1 MENKYVVV
9 NCCDVLSCI
18 PVTARLSLSSSPDLG
33 VHVHVEESS
42 KLTSKRLHTL
52 GVNTARVRKSCDGF
66 GVQRWTHYSGFGAW
80 GRPRLK
86 MWTVQVEQ
94 KEPPRRKAD
103 ASKDETSSKQNV
115 A

>member
-33 VHVHVEESS
+33 VHVRVEESS
-42 KLTSKRLHTL
+42 KLPSKRLHTL

-66 GVQRWTHYSGFGAW
+66 GVQRWTHYTSPMVSSSGLEVA
-80 GRPRLK
+80 
-86 MWTVQVEQ
+86 E
-94 KEPPRRKAD
+94 
-103 ASKDETSSKQNV
+103 DEYLDR

>member
-18 PVTARLSLSSSPDLG
+18 PVTTRLSLSSSPDLG
-33 VHVHVEESS
+33 VHVRAEENS

-103 ASKDETSSKQNV
+103 ASKDDTPSKQNV

>member
-18 PVTARLSLSSSPDLG
+18 PVTTRLSLSSSPDLG
-33 VHVHVEESS
+33 VHVRVEENS

-66 GVQRWTHYSGFGAW
+66 GVQRWTHYS
-80 GRPRLK
+80 LVNSIK
-86 MWTVQVEQ
+86 T
-94 KEPPRRKAD
+94 AD
-103 ASKDETSSKQNV
+103 SSSANLEFV
-115 A
+115 SF

>member
-18 PVTARLSLSSSPDLG
+18 PVTTRLSLSSSPDLG
-33 VHVHVEESS
+33 VHVRVEESS

-66 GVQRWTHYSGFGAW
+66 GVQRWTHYTSQ
-80 GRPRLK
+80 P
-86 MWTVQVEQ
+86 
-94 KEPPRRKAD
+94 
-103 ASKDETSSKQNV
+103 KDEKGKKKKSSLSPTLGS
-115 A
+115 

>member
-33 VHVHVEESS
+33 VHVRAEENS

-66 GVQRWTHYSGFGAW
+66 GVQRWTHNKIIVHKPIPTKLPHAQNHA
-80 GRPRLK
+80 
-86 MWTVQVEQ
+86 TVV
-94 KEPPRRKAD
+94 PVNG
-103 ASKDETSSKQNV
+103 T
-115 A
+115 